1 MPCHLIQCETRMHAE
16 LATPPAL
23 SRPARPLPQTAKNT
37 AKHRSGGVGSVV
49 ANHRSGG
56 ESSMVVTT
64 LARRALVCR
73 RPHNFTQYRASMLNV
88 WSHSA
93 HTGLVDVQLNAT
105 MRLIFGTLCPISLPW
120 LPVLTNIEPPPLRRK
135 AASAKLVERAVAHD
149 SWAIHRDILHP
160 PAQWL
165 PSRSQPWE
173 DSKQTSQESGRKT
186 GIQPRWSTPT

>member
-1 MPCHLIQCETRMHAE
+1 MTLVMKKFTMHLSWKPKSSRKPRFFLQNLPKPTDRKHFET
-16 LATPPAL
+16 
-23 SRPARPLPQTAKNT
+23 
-37 AKHRSGGVGSVV
+37 
-49 ANHRSGG
+49 
-56 ESSMVVTT
+56 VTT